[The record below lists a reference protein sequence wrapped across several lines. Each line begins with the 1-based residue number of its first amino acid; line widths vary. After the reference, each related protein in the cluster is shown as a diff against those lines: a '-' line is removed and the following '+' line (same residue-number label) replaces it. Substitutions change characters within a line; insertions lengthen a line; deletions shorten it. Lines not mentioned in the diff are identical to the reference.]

1 MIETNNC
8 VDKDALIAYLYGE
21 ADRAERTRVE
31 AHLRG
36 CTQCADE
43 VRGLKDVRGTLEA
56 WVPPEAELGFR
67 LVSDA
72 HPELAPGSF
81 WHRLWHPPVWGVAAA
96 SVLFL
101 TAAWAITKPEL
112 EIGRGEMVL
121 RIGWSDTGSNA
132 EAQPGLEPASR
143 PEAATLEAD
152 PLQQLE
158 PLRGTPVAV
167 GPRLRGTV
175 PVQRG
180 ADVSSGP
187 TNGAAVPAA
196 NDEWLLRAV
205 RQLLRE
211 EELIANQ
218 RQADLTEMQRAFG
231 EFEVTGA
238 ERPRQQLLE
247 YVNRVSAR

>member
-8 VDKDALIAYLYGE
+8 VDEDTLIDYLYGQ
-21 ADRAERTRVE
+21 ADRPAQTRVE
-31 AHLRG
+31 VHLRG
-36 CTQCADE
+36 CRRCADE
-43 VRGLKDVRGTLEA
+43 VRGLRDVRGTLQA
-56 WVPPEAELGFR
+56 WIPPEAELGFH

-72 HPELAPGSF
+72 HREHAPVSF
-81 WHRLWHPPVWGVAAA
+81 WDRLWHPPAWGVAAA
-96 SVLFL
+96 SVLVL
-101 TAAWAITKPEL
+101 AVAWAITKPEL

-121 RIGWSDTGSNA
+121 RIGWSDAATQA
-132 EAQPGLEPASR
+132 GLEPASR
-143 PEAATLEAD
+143 PDPAALGAEPSPQAD
-152 PLQQLE
+152 
-158 PLRGTPVAV
+158 PLRGTPVAI
-167 GPRLRGTV
+167 GPRSRDTV

-187 TNGAAVPAA
+187 SVAAAPAA
-196 NDEWLLRAV
+196 DDEWLLRAV

-238 ERPRQQLLE
+238 DRARQQLLE
-247 YVNRVSAR
+247 FLGRVSAR